1 MDGYA
6 ERKATLRLINDLVK
20 SYRENAQ
27 LVFTSADGL
36 HKVFRLEAR

>member
-6 ERKATLRLINDLVK
+6 ERQATLNLMNYLVE
-20 SYRENAQ
+20 SYGEHAQ